1 MAHKQK
7 VSSRAPAGDL
17 LLMLAMRGLE
27 QGDAPHCARRRV
39 SEANRR
45 VAAALRPEMCRNQ
58 QSSGLLVSQRVLYF
72 SRTVCYGI
80 TVHGLPTIFMAIP
93 HNSKCR
99 YGERGAADAKPKAQI
114 ILCVLSSI
122 LATQMPCRTPSR
134 SEALRSATAACGG
147 SWRGDPPERCLS
159 RQAGIMR
166 CCLIYY
172 KLLLCQLHYQF
183 GFGGGDGKLEFIL

>member
-1 MAHKQK
+1 MAHMQK

-17 LLMLAMRGLE
+17 LLILAMRGLE

-45 VAAALRPEMCRNQ
+45 VTAALRPEMRRNQ
-58 QSSGLLVSQRVLYF
+58 QSSGLLVSPRVLYF

-99 YGERGAADAKPKAQI
+99 YGERGAAAAKPKAQI

-134 SEALRSATAACGG
+134 SEALRSATDALRRLLARRSAGAVLKPSGG
-147 SWRGDPPERCLS
+147 NCAVLP
-159 RQAGIMR
+159 
-166 CCLIYY
+166 
-172 KLLLCQLHYQF
+172 
-183 GFGGGDGKLEFIL
+183 

>member
-7 VSSRAPAGDL
+7 VPSRAPAGDL

-45 VAAALRPEMCRNQ
+45 VAAALRPEMRRNQ

-72 SRTVCYGI
+72 SRTICYGI
-80 TVHGLPTIFMAIP
+80 TVHGLPTIF
-93 HNSKCR
+93 
-99 YGERGAADAKPKAQI
+99 
-114 ILCVLSSI
+114 
-122 LATQMPCRTPSR
+122 
-134 SEALRSATAACGG
+134 
-147 SWRGDPPERCLS
+147 
-159 RQAGIMR
+159 
-166 CCLIYY
+166 IYY
-172 KLLLCQLHYQF
+172 KLLLCQLHHQF

>member
-7 VSSRAPAGDL
+7 VPSRGTAGDL

-27 QGDAPHCARRRV
+27 QGDGTALPRRRV

-45 VAAALRPEMCRNQ
+45 VAAALRPEMRRNQ
-58 QSSGLLVSQRVLYF
+58 QSTGLLVSQRVLYF

-99 YGERGAADAKPKAQI
+99 SRRSGA
-114 ILCVLSSI
+114 
-122 LATQMPCRTPSR
+122 
-134 SEALRSATAACGG
+134 
-147 SWRGDPPERCLS
+147 
-159 RQAGIMR
+159 
-166 CCLIYY
+166 
-172 KLLLCQLHYQF
+172 
-183 GFGGGDGKLEFIL
+183 